1 MCAGLWVGS
10 AFITLPSGFETGGE
24 LRPLKWLR
32 ANIREQSQ
40 KSAKRIKSGGERS
53 TNIRVAAGVMRLE
66 LQNPKW
72 VGASSRRLAL
82 P

>member
-1 MCAGLWVGS
+1 MCAGLRVGS
-10 AFITLPSGFETGGE
+10 AFITLPSGFETGE

-32 ANIREQSQ
+32 ANVREQPH
-40 KSAKRIKSGGERS
+40 KSAKRIKGKGERS
-53 TNIRVAAGVMRLE
+53 TNIRVVAGVTRLK

-72 VGASSRRLAL
+72 VRASSRRLAL